1 MSEIRKL
8 GATIA
13 PFVFGTVFLLNALTI
28 VAEERVEIKDS
39 SARSSST
46 DARADKT
53 KERSKRPNAKNLEK
67 ARRTFLELEEEAIAK
82 SPEVEKDAVVIKE
95 YSRRLPLFWRELN
108 LSERQI
114 ARTYKIKKTYHER
127 IAKLQARVE
136 RLLRERDEAM
146 ATLLNDEQR
155 ETLERLTREAQ
166 MKRAKKGDAK
176 ALDEEE
182 EVVDEEEEE
191 ELYLDEEEDEEDFY
205 ILM

>member
-28 VAEERVEIKDS
+28 VAEERVEIKDA

-67 ARRTFLELEEEAIAK
+67 VRRTFLELEEEAIAK

-166 MKRAKKGDAK
+166 MKRAKKGDTK